1 MVELDGRAYEVST
14 PEENVQALV
23 TFINNYCAE
32 KEIKNSKG
40 EIIFIEANYS
50 NPLYMICFGIS
61 YLFSIIQKLIYNV
74 GCAFNIASSSD
85 RQLLELATIAKIKRK
100 DATYTTINAIVYA
113 EASQGC
119 TIDVTDK
126 ATVVLNSKSIT
137 FYPVSK
143 VEIPADSAATI
154 ILRASELGAYNIEAG
169 SISTFDSSIAGF
181 RAMETSA
188 SIPGQDQESIA
199 SLRARMQLFGSSG
212 TRADRTAE
220 AIRGLEGVSRCH
232 VYFNTSNTDPSF
244 ISGINVSPRTAL
256 VVVQGY
262 SDKIAETFYSHMEC
276 LTQAG
281 PASRNIVCTYTGK
294 AGQVFQV
301 NVVSPNMVGS
311 SIRLYLRD
319 TISSS
324 EESTIR
330 DAILKLSAEL
340 NIGDSLTSAQVISK
354 VMTAF
359 PDLYVKGAKI
369 ATNSNIESQG
379 ENAWQM
385 FINVD
390 QDSLITLVASDITI
404 ITGE

>member
-244 ISGINVSPRTAL
+244 ISGINVPPRMAL

-281 PASRNIVCTYTGK
+281 PTSRNIVSTYTGK

>member
-169 SISTFDSSIAGF
+169 SISTFDNSIAGF

-244 ISGINVSPRTAL
+244 ISGINVPPRTAL

-281 PASRNIVCTYTGK
+281 PASRNIVSTYTGK

-301 NVVSPNMVGS
+301 NVVSPNTVGS